1 MGDGMHRVG
10 SHCYGFLARIAL
22 VLLML
27 VAAGAQAEPRALRI
41 GMTNAQ
47 KDSGLLDA
55 LLPEFANQSGYSIR
69 VTAREIGAVLGLARR
84 GEVDVVLADSPEAE
98 EALVKDGVAA
108 RRTPFMESRFV
119 IVGPKA
125 DPAGVARAATPEA
138 AMTQIFRLRSPFVS
152 RADESTANLR
162 ARALFQ
168 AAGIDPESRW
178 DRLVRTGTSM
188 RDSLRVASERSAYI
202 VSDLGTFL
210 VLKNELNLVVL
221 SKPAKSLRSV
231 HSILQL
237 DSTRFE
243 RPIEIEGA
251 KALATYLVSPDVQ
264 ARIQSFGIDR
274 FGEPCFEPVRTDAR
288 AGSPE

>member
-1 MGDGMHRVG
+1 MRRFGALAVG
-10 SHCYGFLARIAL
+10 VLVSVTFAL
-22 VLLML
+22 V
-27 VAAGAQAEPRALRI
+27 APAAQAEPRVLRI
-41 GMTNAQ
+41 AMTNAQ
-47 KDSGLLDA
+47 KDSGLFDT

-69 VTAREIGAVLGLARR
+69 VTAREIGAVLGLGRR

-98 EALVKDGVAA
+98 EALVKEGIAA

-119 IVGPKA
+119 IAGPKA
-125 DPAGVARAATPEA
+125 DPAGLARLATPEA

-162 ARALFQ
+162 ERALFQ
-168 AAGIDPESRW
+168 AAGVDPDNRW

-188 RDSLRVASERSAYI
+188 RDSLRVASERGAYI
-202 VSDLGTFL
+202 LSDLGTFL
-210 VLKNELNLVVL
+210 VLKKELALVVL
-221 SKPAKSLRSV
+221 SKPAKSLRTV

-251 KALATYLVSPDVQ
+251 KALTTYLVTPDVQ
-264 ARIQSFGIDR
+264 ARIRSFGIDR
-274 FGEPCFEPVRTDAR
+274 FGEAGFEPVSKDTEN
-288 AGSPE
+288 PE